1 MQSRGA
7 RALVA
12 LGSIALIVVLFVVL
26 SGGEE
31 ESGPAEEEGAT
42 ATTVADPA
50 GSKSEAKAR
59 PERPQVDR
67 IVVVDGEPKSGVQRL
82 THERGDRVRL
92 EVRSDVDDHVHVHGY
107 DLFED
112 IAAGGKARFS
122 FDADIDGV
130 FEIELEDSGVQLAEL
145 RVRP

>member
-7 RALVA
+7 RVLVA

-59 PERPQVDR
+59 PERPEVDR
-67 IVVVDGEPKSGVQRL
+67 IVVVGGEPKGGVQGL
-82 THERGDRVRL
+82 THKRGDRVRL
-92 EVRSDVDDHVHVHGY
+92 EVRSDVDDHVHVQRGQGY
-107 DLFED
+107 SLYSR
-112 IAAGGKARFS
+112 IK
-122 FDADIDGV
+122 
-130 FEIELEDSGVQLAEL
+130 
-145 RVRP
+145 